1 MNILLYTDEGWK
13 ISNLYIISFCGPH
26 EQKEAAKNNNQ
37 KNLPFVRVSST
48 VYKYVLYTIVKQVS
62 SQNKFFNSSFLSTR
76 QHDQDSCMR
85 C

>member
-1 MNILLYTDEGWK
+1 MEAIKSLYYY
-13 ISNLYIISFCGPH
+13 SYCVPY
-26 EQKEAAKNNNQ
+26 EQKEAAKKKNQ

-62 SQNKFFNSSFLSTR
+62 SQNKFLNSSFLSTR
-76 QHDQDSCMR
+76 QQDQDSCMR